1 METEKANEYTVTLN
15 YKNTNIQFTD
25 IIKNHIN
32 NLTKMPFEYWHLKD
46 YSLKYK

>member
-1 METEKANEYTVTLN
+1 MKMEKANEYTVTFK
-15 YKNTNIQFTD
+15 YKNEDIQFKD

-32 NLTKMPFEYWHLKD
+32 NLTKMPVEYWHLQN